1 MSPAVQDAKRTR
13 GRPKG
18 SKDRV
23 ARKSGLSNNDDTRE
37 SPSKSSS
44 STPAPPSN
52 HPASS
57 SAETSQSSSF
67 TPINLGDRTT
77 SRSGRSLS
85 KTRKFAHETSEPE
98 SMGPALKKRV
108 SARSTSQASS
118 TSISTRKRLP
128 DHGSQPTARASPT
141 TQVAPSPTTPFG
153 VNGYKSLYG
162 QSPYG
167 TPATNGAS
175 KYPHGREI
183 NFPLEIIPEP
193 PINTIQPAPG
203 SMPAPRKSL
212 PAKRTSLLEQRTAPS
227 PSLPIISRPISE
239 VLDTYQEL
247 YDKVD
252 KHYKAF
258 ERYTWNVKIHNLT
271 RSIFTK
277 LAAMRSRR
285 TRLAF
290 MLKEIKNLKKAGA
303 VAVEVDRTVAW
314 PPIGDDYPIWYG
326 ELPNTPALR
335 AELHQRIHGLTFRLT
350 SELGNFERAKILG
363 QNLRREQS
371 TATVE
376 EMKWMDIHG
385 QIKEFESMLERLGGI
400 DLRPQ
405 LTAGSSGN

>member
-1 MSPAVQDAKRTR
+1 MSPAVQDVKRTR

-18 SKDRV
+18 AKDRV

-44 STPAPPSN
+44 STPAPPSKRR
-52 HPASS
+52 ASS
-57 SAETSQSSSF
+57 SAETPQSNSF
-67 TPINLGDRTT
+67 TPINHGDRTT

-85 KTRKFAHETSEPE
+85 KTRKFAHEASEPE
-98 SMGPALKKRV
+98 SLGPALKKRV
-108 SARSTSQASS
+108 SARSTSQAS
-118 TSISTRKRLP
+118 TTISTRKRLP
-128 DHGSQPTARASPT
+128 DHGSQPTT
-141 TQVAPSPTTPFG
+141 VAPPTSQGALSTTPTFG

-167 TPATNGAS
+167 TPATNGAG

-183 NFPLEIIPEP
+183 NFPLEIKQEP

-203 SMPAPRKSL
+203 SMLAPRKSL
-212 PAKRTSLLEQRTAPS
+212 PTKRTALPEQRAAPA
-227 PSLPIISRPISE
+227 PSLPVILRPISE
-239 VLDTYQEL
+239 VLDTYQGL
-247 YDKVD
+247 YDALQ
-252 KHYKAF
+252 KHFKAF
-258 ERYTWNVKIHNLT
+258 ERYTWNVKIRHLT
-271 RSIFTK
+271 RSVFTK

-285 TRLAF
+285 ARLAF
-290 MLKEIKNLKKAGA
+290 MLKEIKNLKSAGTL
-303 VAVEVDRTVAW
+303 AVELDGTVAW
-314 PPIGDDYPIWYG
+314 PPLWDEYPTWYI

-335 AELHQRIHGLTFRLT
+335 AELLQRINGLTFRLT

-363 QNLRREQS
+363 QNLRREQT
-371 TATVE
+371 TATVD

-405 LTAGSSGN
+405 LTGSSGN

>member
-23 ARKSGLSNNDDTRE
+23 ARKSGLSNNDDTRD

-44 STPAPPSN
+44 STPAPPSKRR
-52 HPASS
+52 ASS
-57 SAETSQSSSF
+57 SAETLQSNSF
-67 TPINLGDRTT
+67 TPINQGDRTT

-85 KTRKFAHETSEPE
+85 KTRKFAHEASEPE
-98 SMGPALKKRV
+98 SLGPALKKRV

-118 TSISTRKRLP
+118 TGISARKRLP
-128 DHGSQPTARASPT
+128 DHGSQPTAIASPAP
-141 TQVAPSPTTPFG
+141 QVAPSPTPPFG
-153 VNGYKSLYG
+153 ANGYKSLYG
-162 QSPYG
+162 SSPYG
-167 TPATNGAS
+167 TPATNGTG

-183 NFPLEIIPEP
+183 NFPVEISQEP

-212 PAKRTSLLEQRTAPS
+212 PAKRTALPEQRAAS
-227 PSLPIISRPISE
+227 APSLPIISRPISE
-239 VLDTYQEL
+239 VLDTYQGL
-247 YDKVD
+247 YDAVH
-252 KHYKAF
+252 KHFKAF
-258 ERYTWNVKIHNLT
+258 ERYTWNVKIRNLT
-271 RSIFTK
+271 RSVFTK

-290 MLKEIKNLKKAGA
+290 MLKEIKNLKNAGT
-303 VAVEVDRTVAW
+303 VAVEVDLTVAW
-314 PPIGDDYPIWYG
+314 PPVGDDYPTWYG

-335 AELHQRIHGLTFRLT
+335 AELHQRINALTFRLT

-363 QNLRREQS
+363 QNLRREKGS
-371 TATVE
+371 ATVD
-376 EMKWMDIHG
+376 EMKWMDIQG

-405 LTAGSSGN
+405 LTGSSGN